1 MAKTYKTVIYIT
13 LREEHRLRALQSRA
27 EDNIWTQQTGSERD
41 CAKPHN
47 EMTNIL
53 YTSSIF
59 HPSNGATAQIG
70 PWPPVLRF
78 HNNNVLRCEVV
89 SLTTNPR

>member
-13 LREEHRLRALQSRA
+13 LREEHRLMALQSRA
-27 EDNIWTQQTGSERD
+27 EENTWTQHTGSERE

-59 HPSNGATAQIG
+59 HPFIQWRYRALASCI
-70 PWPPVLRF
+70 
-78 HNNNVLRCEVV
+78 EV
-89 SLTTNPR
+89 P